1 MSEPAL
7 LINDLT
13 DDDRGKRIPKV
24 GTSVDGYLGEK
35 IPFKKAKPWSS
46 TLSFLNPCETLE

>member
-7 LINDLT
+7 LKNDLT

-35 IPFKKAKPWSS
+35 IQFKKAKPWSS
-46 TLSFLNPCETLE
+46 TLSFFKPM